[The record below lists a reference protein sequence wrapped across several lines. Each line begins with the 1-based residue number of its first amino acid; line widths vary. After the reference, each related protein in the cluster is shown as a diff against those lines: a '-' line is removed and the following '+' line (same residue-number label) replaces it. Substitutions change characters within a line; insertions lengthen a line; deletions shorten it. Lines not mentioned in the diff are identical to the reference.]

1 MLAHILVRYRRRFGW
16 LSDEEVVSVHFK
28 KKDALEI
35 AEKKNGIHEA
45 SSPYSYR
52 VISKT
57 IK

>member
-1 MLAHILVRYRRRFGW
+1 MLAHILVRYRRSFG
-16 LSDEEVVSVHFK
+16 LPDEEVISVHFK

-45 SSPYSYR
+45 RSPYSYR
-52 VISKT
+52 VISKA

>member
-1 MLAHILVRYRRRFGW
+1 MLAHILVRYRRSIGW
-16 LSDEEVVSVHFK
+16 LYDEEVVSVHFR
-28 KKDALEI
+28 KKDALDI

-45 SSPYSYR
+45 RSRYLYR

>member
-1 MLAHILVRYRRRFGW
+1 MLAHILVRYRRVFGFP
-16 LSDEEVVSVHFK
+16 DEEVVSVHFK

-45 SSPYSYR
+45 RSPYSYR